1 MICRDCDSKKCLQE
15 TQIDSNGALNKL
27 VHSKTLKQVPE
38 EKNMKESS
46 KASALKELQANPHEV
61 QKSTIVPKE
70 TPPPK
75 KKNKNKSTIFKKR
88 SQKTILNPMLECCSL

>member
-61 QKSTIVPKE
+61 QKSTIVPQE
-70 TPPPK
+70 TPPPPK
-75 KKNKNKSTIFKKR
+75 KKKKSKYNIQKEISKNYS
-88 SQKTILNPMLECCSL
+88 